1 MAFNLE
7 DYTTVQERSNI
18 FWERYPNGAVRT
30 KIISESDTRVIVVC
44 ELFRDSADEKP
55 FATGHAKEVISD
67 RGVNR
72 DFALEN
78 CETSARGVAF
88 KAANIGTEKNGPS
101 REEMVRVSEKQTEP
115 FRPKYG
121 RPGSKSAAMEYAL
134 HIVDAQE
141 KLTEAKFKLQQI
153 ESYQPQYDEKAL
165 QTAENEVKIPE
176 QSQQPQ
182 RLDSKTQA
190 WLDKNS
196 WYGVD
201 DDMSFLAMGI
211 HRKLERNGVV
221 TGSDEYWNAIDTE
234 MRKRFPEKFA
244 GENTPETKDSVKK
257 PSTVVAPATRST
269 SPKKIRL
276 TQTQL
281 ALAKKFKL
289 SPEQYALELTK
300 LESQNG

>member
-101 REEMVRVSEKQTEP
+101 REEMVRVVKTQTN
-115 FRPKYG
+115 YSA
-121 RPGSKSAAMEYAL
+121 PGSRARAVENVLRASFAEDKKEPTVWSIGDVAEAIPLPPKAQECKHGEMILKEGIAKTGKSYYGYVCSAAKPDQCEAKW
-134 HIVDAQE
+134 A
-141 KLTEAKFKLQQI
+141 KLTAAGSWFFP
-153 ESYQPQYDEKAL
+153 S
-165 QTAENEVKIPE
+165 
-176 QSQQPQ
+176 
-182 RLDSKTQA
+182 DSE
-190 WLDKNS
+190 
-196 WYGVD
+196 G
-201 DDMSFLAMGI
+201 
-211 HRKLERNGVV
+211 
-221 TGSDEYWNAIDTE
+221 
-234 MRKRFPEKFA
+234 
-244 GENTPETKDSVKK
+244 GE
-257 PSTVVAPATRST
+257 
-269 SPKKIRL
+269 
-276 TQTQL
+276 
-281 ALAKKFKL
+281 
-289 SPEQYALELTK
+289 
-300 LESQNG
+300 